1 MRSCNLSVKSLDSP
15 NSPQDSISERLF
27 QSRTNNLVKWTTLIS
42 ADFFEFSEFTSG
54 VFPCRFLF
62 RNLKEPFKYMGH
74 FLIHRHYLKQG
85 WVFSKRTC
93 VFRGIQVTRH
103 FIEFVVVETKQ
114 IVGTNSNVILTR
126 QTCGQRSGMA
136 AVSKH
141 RAIAFYFS
149 VRIYYMFLMS
159 KCREKS
165 DLGLCMTS
173 VLAKRMPMTGPA
185 SLAEQIGPE
194 HRDGCSL
201 LLLVP
206 LSQLDTTSP
215 LVHTPPRSRPLS
227 LHGHSTWARITACG
241 R

>member
-93 VFRGIQVTRH
+93 VFSGIQFTRY

-114 IVGTNSNVILTR
+114 IVSSNSNVILRR
-126 QTCGQRSGMA
+126 QTCVQRSGMA
-136 AVSKH
+136 AGGKR
-141 RAIAFYFS
+141 RAIPLNFS
-149 VRIYYMFLMS
+149 VQICCVFLCRYVEESRI
-159 KCREKS
+159 
-165 DLGLCMTS
+165 
-173 VLAKRMPMTGPA
+173 
-185 SLAEQIGPE
+185 
-194 HRDGCSL
+194 
-201 LLLVP
+201 
-206 LSQLDTTSP
+206 
-215 LVHTPPRSRPLS
+215 
-227 LHGHSTWARITACG
+227 
-241 R
+241 